1 MTTQECKCEDKNTD
15 YHLRICCVETQ
26 QEQLEKVIR
35 GCISKYNKEYSANYV
50 LLPVERKRLVS
61 AILSAMRIDRKEMF
75 KIINQSDLF
84 HLAKHYCEDRRKDL
98 NDTFP
103 YGVSHDAKTSLVEKI
118 ISHAQEIIKFEEE

>member
-15 YHLRICCVETQ
+15 YHLRICCVET

-61 AILSAMRIDRKEMF
+61 AILSAMRIDKNKLES
-75 KIINQSDLF
+75 ILWTTYPDLQEETKRITK
-84 HLAKHYCEDRRKDL
+84 LIASY
-98 NDTFP
+98 
-103 YGVSHDAKTSLVEKI
+103 
-118 ISHAQEIIKFEEE
+118 AQEIIKFEEE

>member
-61 AILSAMRIDRKEMF
+61 AILSAMRIDKEALF
-75 KIINQSDLF
+75 KIISNLKIDK
-84 HLAKHYCEDRRKDL
+84 LA
-98 NDTFP
+98 
-103 YGVSHDAKTSLVEKI
+103 SSI
-118 ISHAQEIIKFEEE
+118 IAVDIASHAQEIIKFEEE